1 MSKKCEL
8 CKDLEIKVE
17 ESNKMITVLSSNLE
31 MIQKNLIDSTEL
43 ISIYKDIKSENEI
56 LKEQNNKLKDSLRN
70 YNEDN
75 HINVQIDKC
84 KQITKEID
92 KINKNPEA
100 LESANEQLAIFTED
114 ERKFKEDNKRL
125 RHTIKEKDKQ
135 ISSMKRLIKIKDEL
149 MDDYQKRGGLE
160 KIRDLE
166 LEIEQLRGHNSVGF
180 INTSKMTIFAFDS
193 LLESKIESVLNQTIT
208 ENIEEFCNPDLKKKA
223 LPFAYIFSYIVWY
236 IIEF

>member
-75 HINVQIDKC
+75 PINVQIDKC

-166 LEIEQLRGHNSVGF
+166 LEIEQLRDRKSV
-180 INTSKMTIFAFDS
+180 
-193 LLESKIESVLNQTIT
+193 V
-208 ENIEEFCNPDLKKKA
+208 
-223 LPFAYIFSYIVWY
+223 
-236 IIEF
+236 